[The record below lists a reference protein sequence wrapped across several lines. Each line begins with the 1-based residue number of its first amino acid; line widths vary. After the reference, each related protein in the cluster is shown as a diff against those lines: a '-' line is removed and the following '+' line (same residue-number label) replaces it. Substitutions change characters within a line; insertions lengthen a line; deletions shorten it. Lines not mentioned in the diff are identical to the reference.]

1 MLPASRG
8 KSLIRPTVH
17 HSSMRTFRTET
28 ESAARLQIEAS
39 QAGSSHASD
48 PSPLRLVILM
58 SASSPWSREVVRHL
72 SALGVAVHVI
82 EFQPKGRP
90 RGYIDYA
97 RGDRTAEPDG
107 LDRDAASIHRVRT
120 PGSLPRRF
128 ASSVRSLRLIA
139 RECDADLIL
148 TLYGGSLA
156 ATAFLSRFRPYIV
169 YVVGSDVLLATT
181 LQKLV
186 ARITLTCSAAV
197 LANGRHLARRVTG
210 LAPRANVAPLYLG
223 VDLADYSPTR
233 EKPQRLSFVCTRGFL
248 DVYDNAT
255 IVRALSLLRDVPA
268 DLTISFLSS
277 GPLLAE
283 TERLA
288 DNLISPFWRDRVIFR
303 GGTPHDQLRNIVKA
317 GSFYLSASLS
327 DGTSSS
333 LLEAMASGLI
343 PIVTDIP
350 ANREWII
357 HEKNGLLFSTG
368 DHNGLAERIRRAI
381 RHEPW
386 MENAR
391 LANRKLVEER
401 ADANVSMRKLLAIL
415 RTHCKRTEHS
425 TGKPTPLSQCLL

>member
-1 MLPASRG
+1 M
-8 KSLIRPTVH
+8 
-17 HSSMRTFRTET
+17 
-28 ESAARLQIEAS
+28 
-39 QAGSSHASD
+39 
-48 PSPLRLVILM
+48 
-58 SASSPWSREVVRHL
+58 
-72 SALGVAVHVI
+72 
-82 EFQPKGRP
+82 
-90 RGYIDYA
+90 
-97 RGDRTAEPDG
+97 
-107 LDRDAASIHRVRT
+107 
-120 PGSLPRRF
+120 PRRF

-415 RTHCKRTEHS
+415 RTHCKRAEHS
-425 TGKPTPLSQCLL
+425 TGKPTALSQCLL